1 MKVLADG
8 TLPADVTSLV
18 GRRTEVAELKKVLS
32 EARLVTLSGVGG
44 VGKTR
49 LAMQVSREVHRAFP
63 DGVHWVSLAEVGEP
77 GLVGLT
83 TMAAVGVHTMGS
95 DAIAALIDFLR
106 GKRLLLVLDNCEH
119 LVDACAELVAAL
131 LRACPGVRVLA
142 TSREVLDIAGERSFV
157 VPPLSAPGAD
167 DPTARHGGDMT
178 DAVELFAER
187 AAAAAPGFE
196 LTADNEQAVAALC
209 RHLDGLPLAI
219 ELAAVRMRVLTVDE
233 LLARQ
238 GERYELLSAQG
249 RGLLPRQQSLR
260 ATVDW
265 SFELCSP
272 QERLLWARLSVFV
285 GGCDLAAAEIVCA
298 GEGLT
303 RSAVLDAMTGLVE
316 KSVLMREEAQGRV
329 RYQMLETIRQY
340 GREQLQTTGEGAELR
355 RRHRDRYLE
364 LAERVKEQWWFGP
377 GQVALF
383 SSTREEHAN
392 LRAAMEYSLTEPG
405 QAGAGTRMA
414 GALWIY
420 WIVCGLPH
428 EGTLWLERA
437 LACETEPGWQRA
449 EALWA
454 ASLVSAYGGN
464 PGPATVEEILA
475 MMAECQALAEQLG
488 DPAFLAHATYLS
500 GFAQLRGSD
509 PLQGFTMLTEGIEL
523 ERALGEANPHLS
535 FAQFLLTIAA
545 TLGNLG
551 DMVTDIGGEALNACR
566 ARGDEWLQSWIV
578 LLIGMVGVLN
588 DREEAPGQLR
598 EAIRLKQPFREL
610 LGIGSAVEFLAWCAM
625 TDRDIKLA
633 AKLFGAVTVF
643 LKPLGLDMEQFVLQG
658 EWSDHRNHE
667 WVVQQAKD
675 ALGEAAY
682 LRAFRSGTRLTQD
695 EAIALALG
703 EESRPEQATAAP
715 RTALLTRREV
725 QIADLLAEGLSNKE
739 IADRLVIAQRT
750 AETHVASILTKLGLT
765 SRSQVAIWVTR
776 QRGTGAE

>member
-1 MKVLADG
+1 MKILADG
-8 TLPADVTSLV
+8 ALPADVTGLV
-18 GRRTEVAELKKVLS
+18 GRRTEVAELKKMLS

-49 LAMQVSREVHRAFP
+49 LALQVSREVHRAFP

-77 GLVGLT
+77 ELVGLT
-83 TMAAVGVHTMGS
+83 TMAAIGVHTMGP
-95 DAIAALIDFLR
+95 DATAALIDFLR
-106 GKRLLLVLDNCEH
+106 DKRLLLVLDNCEH
-119 LVDACAELVAAL
+119 LVDACAEMVAAL

-157 VPPLSAPGAD
+157 VPPLSVPEAE
-167 DPTARHGGDMT
+167 DPAAKHGGGIT
-178 DAVELFAER
+178 EAVELFAAR
-187 AAAAAPGFE
+187 AAAAVPGFE

-219 ELAAVRMRVLTVDE
+219 ELAAVRMRFLTVDE

-238 GERYELLSAQG
+238 GERYELLTAQR
-249 RGLLPRQQSLR
+249 RGPLPRQQSLR

-272 QERLLWARLSVFV
+272 QEQLLWARLSVFV
-285 GGCDLAAAEIVCA
+285 GGCDLAAAEVVCA
-298 GEGLT
+298 GEGLA
-303 RSAVLDAMTGLVE
+303 RPGVLDTMAGLVE
-316 KSVLMREEAQGRV
+316 KSVLMREEEQGRV
-329 RYQMLETIRQY
+329 RYRMLETIRQY
-340 GREQLQTTGEGAELR
+340 GREQLQKTGEESELR

-364 LAERVKEQWWFGP
+364 LAERVSEQWWFGP
-377 GQVALF
+377 GQVVLF
-383 SSTREEHAN
+383 ASTRDEHAN
-392 LRAAMEYSLTEPG
+392 LRAAMEYCLTEPG

-437 LACETEPGWQRA
+437 LACETEPGRQRA

-454 ASLVSAYGGN
+454 ASIVSAYGGN
-464 PGPATVEEILA
+464 PSPATVDEILA
-475 MMAECQALAEQLG
+475 MMAECQALAEQMG
-488 DPAFLAHATYLS
+488 DPAFLAHTTYLS

-545 TLGNLG
+545 TLGNLA
-551 DMVTDIGGEALNACR
+551 DMVTDVGGEALEACR

-578 LLIGMVGVLN
+578 LLIGMVGVLH
-588 DREEAPGQLR
+588 DREEAPRQLR
-598 EAIRLKQPFREL
+598 ETIRLKQPFREL
-610 LGIGSAVEFLAWCAM
+610 LGIGSAIEFLAWCAM
-625 TDRDIKLA
+625 TDGDIRRA

-675 ALGEAAY
+675 ALGESAY
-682 LRAFRSGTRLTQD
+682 LQAYRSGTRLTQE

-703 EESRPEQATAAP
+703 KESQPEPAAAAP
-715 RTALLTRREV
+715 HEAQLTPREAQV
-725 QIADLLAEGLSNKE
+725 AELLAEGLSNKE

-765 SRSQVAIWVTR
+765 SRSQVAVWVTQ
-776 QRGTGAE
+776 QRAARPE